1 MRVGAILMELGFT
14 ASNGEAKRKIAEGA
28 VRLDDA
34 VVADPALLVAL
45 PAGATARVS
54 LGRKKHAVLR
64 GPVT

>member
-1 MRVGAILMELGFT
+1 MRVGAILTELGFT
-14 ASNGEAKRKIAEGA
+14 SSNAEAKRKIAEGA

-45 PAGATARVS
+45 PAGSSERLS

-64 GPVT
+64 GPVA

>member
-1 MRVGAILMELGFT
+1 
-14 ASNGEAKRKIAEGA
+14 